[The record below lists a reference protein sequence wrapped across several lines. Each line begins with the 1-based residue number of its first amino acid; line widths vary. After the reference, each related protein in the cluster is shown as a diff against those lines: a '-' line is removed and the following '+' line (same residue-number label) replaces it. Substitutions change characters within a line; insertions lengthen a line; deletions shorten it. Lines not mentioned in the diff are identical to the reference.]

1 MKSLGRIWRMMN
13 GAFTLIEL
21 LVVVAIIAILAA
33 MLLPALAAARE
44 KARRSSCMN
53 NLNQLGLALESYTGD
68 YGGYFPVKPAYGVP
82 GEYTYGGGS
91 YDDAQGDIHDRGVI
105 TDVRTGDQV
114 TTNADSMLFDPSYT
128 RYSGPL
134 VDMTIAYGTNTN
146 SSYQA
151 GSGYTGTDHM
161 QAGPVGLGYLAW
173 GGYLDD
179 LKVYYCPSWNLPT
192 NHMYTSNR
200 VGGYGGYPNTRWYDF
215 YYNGGNDPEGVV
227 NILPAIKALGGFGG
241 KYLTHGNYRAAGNYR
256 GSSGANYLNA
266 GHGVGTAPKAVGA
279 DSSYSYRNAAVAD
292 SGHRCNPTAKYAV
305 HWTMPFLSTEQGAP
319 PFKTVKLLGGRA
331 VVADTFFRTFADA
344 CNAGTYFP
352 PSAPGYGIDH
362 HKEGYNVLYG
372 DHHAAWYGDPQGHIM
387 WSNAPPAT
395 NGSELSPH
403 GDFTPFSGQSAATV
417 GSAGSVKQA
426 ANALTQSSSR
436 SANGRQTIFHQFD
449 VAAGVD
455 AGTLPCP

>member
-1 MKSLGRIWRMMN
+1 MATFGRRAVLAVLR
-13 GAFTLIEL
+13 AFTLIEL

-44 KARRSSCMN
+44 KARRSACMN
-53 NLNQLGLALESYTGD
+53 NLNQLGLALESYAGD

-91 YDDAQGDIHDRGVI
+91 YDDAQGDIHDKGVI

-192 NHMYTSNR
+192 KHMYTSNGM
-200 VGGYGGYPNTRWYDF
+200 GGYGGRPNTRWYDF
-215 YYNGGNDPEGVV
+215 YYDGGNDKGVV
-227 NILPAIKALGGFGG
+227 NVLPAIKALGGFGG

-256 GSSGANYLNA
+256 GSSGANYLRA
-266 GHGVGTAPKAVGA
+266 GHGVGAAPKAVGA

-292 SGHRCNPTAKYAV
+292 SGNRCNPTSKYGV
-305 HWTMPFLSTEQGAP
+305 HWTNPFITTQQGAP
-319 PFKTVKLLGGRA
+319 PFKTVKLLGARA
-331 VVADTFFRTFADA
+331 VVVDTFFRAFGD
-344 CNAGTYFP
+344 
-352 PSAPGYGIDH
+352 SAEPNGYYLPTVPGYGLDH

-372 DHHAAWYGDPQGHIM
+372 DHHAAWYGDPQGRIM
-387 WSNAPPAT
+387 WCKPAPAR
-395 NGSELSPH
+395 NGSDATPTSGYE
-403 GDFTPFSGQSAATV
+403 PFSNTGATV
-417 GSAGSVKQA
+417 GTAGSVKQS
-426 ANALTQSSSR
+426 ANDTTQSGS
-436 SANGRQTIFHQFD
+436 SANGRHTIFHQFD